1 MKYFLSGGFER
12 ILRRRHPAERMEIQ
26 RNIDALVRAFDARN
40 LPVGFGIKK
49 LGGSVWEF
57 RIDLATGILFQWDKQ
72 TVTFLF
78 VGNHNEVRQ
87 FLKHYL

>member
-1 MKYFLSGGFER
+1 LRYLLSAGFER

-26 RNIDALVRAFDARN
+26 RNIDALVRAFEARN

-49 LGGSVWEF
+49 MSGPVWEF
-57 RIDLATGILFQWDKQ
+57 RIDLATRILFRWDKQ
-72 TVTFLF
+72 SVTFLF
-78 VGNHNEVRQ
+78 AGNHNEVRQ

>member
-1 MKYFLSGGFER
+1 MRYLLSGGFER
-12 ILRRRHPAERMEIQ
+12 ILSRRHPADRMEIQ

-49 LGGSVWEF
+49 MGGSVWEF
-57 RIDLATGILFQWDKQ
+57 RINLATRILFEWDDQ

-78 VGNHNEVRQ
+78 VGNHNEVQR
-87 FLKHYL
+87 FLRHYL

>member
-1 MKYFLSGGFER
+1 LQYRLGGGFEK
-12 ILRRRHPAERMEIQ
+12 ILKRCHPAERMEIQ
-26 RNIDALVRAFDARN
+26 RNVDALVRAFEARK

-49 LGGSVWEF
+49 LVGTLWEF
-57 RIDLATGILFQWDKQ
+57 RIDLATRILFQWEKQ